1 MSKEYNV
8 DAIETENKTEGCNT
22 CKKGLNNNAIW
33 TIALSIYMLITSI
46 YGTIQLFKSLISF
59 FQ

>member
-33 TIALSIYMLITSI
+33 TISLSIYMLITSI

>member
-22 CKKGLNNNAIW
+22 CKKGLNNNAKW
-33 TIALSIYMLITSI
+33 TIILSIYMLITSI